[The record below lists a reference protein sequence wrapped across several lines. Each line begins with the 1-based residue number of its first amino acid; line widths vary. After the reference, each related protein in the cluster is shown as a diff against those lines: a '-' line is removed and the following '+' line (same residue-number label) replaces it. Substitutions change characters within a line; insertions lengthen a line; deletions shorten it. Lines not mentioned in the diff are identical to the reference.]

1 MRARSP
7 EHILYPAGHHAV
19 GKTEMCDYLVEDYG
33 FQVVETGAMVRGL
46 YASRDEAF
54 ANHSLGEFVK
64 AVEEIEP
71 GYFDAKLATRIDS
84 LEDQHGR
91 VIVNGMRSLTNLVRA
106 KEAYPDTT
114 HSVVWMDAQFDSLY
128 ERYKS
133 REGKELTP
141 EEFSRLLDFD
151 MELGLSLI
159 KEEADFFVQNDSTVE
174 VLRSQADQILQ
185 HSLGISALTAAR
197 SESTQQ

>member
-1 MRARSP
+1 MRATSP
-7 EHILYPAGHHAV
+7 EHILYPVGHHAV
-19 GKTEMCDYLVEDYG
+19 GKTELCDYLIEDYG

-71 GYFDAKLATRIDS
+71 GYFDKKLATKIDG
-84 LEDQHGR
+84 LEDQQGR

-106 KEAYPDTT
+106 KESYPDTT

-128 ERYKS
+128 ERYKL
-133 REGKELTP
+133 REGKNLTA
-141 EEFSRLLDFD
+141 EQFSDLLNFD
-151 MELGLSLI
+151 MELGLALI
-159 KEEADFFVQNDSTVE
+159 KDEANFFIQNDATVE
-174 VLRSQADQILQ
+174 VLREQVDVILQ
-185 HSLGISALTAAR
+185 RNLGIQAVTTTD
-197 SESTQQ
+197 SESIQQ

>member
-19 GKTEMCDYLVEDYG
+19 GKTELCDYLVEDYG

-64 AVEEIEP
+64 DVEEIEP
-71 GYFDAKLATRIDS
+71 GYFDKKLAARIDD
-84 LEDQHGR
+84 LENQHGR

-106 KEAYPDTT
+106 KGAYPDTT

-128 ERYKS
+128 ERYKL
-133 REGKELTP
+133 RESKDLTP
-141 EEFSRLLDFD
+141 EQFSDLLNFD
-151 MELGLSLI
+151 MELGLALI
-159 KEEADFFVQNDSTVE
+159 KDEADFFIQNDSTVE
-174 VLRSQADQILQ
+174 ALREQADIILKRN
-185 HSLGISALTAAR
+185 LGIQAVTIAR